1 MVAIA
6 EKTRL
11 YTHEE
16 YLKMEEHASE
26 KHQFF
31 NGKIIPMAG
40 GTVNHNEISANT
52 ITALTN
58 IARAIRNPKFRVYTS
73 DMKIRIPRRNTVVY
87 PDALV
92 IAEKP
97 EFFEDR
103 RDIITNPLL
112 IVEVVSPSS
121 EVVDRGA
128 KFYDYRTL
136 PSFRE
141 YLLVYQ
147 DEPLVA
153 HAVRQGDDL
162 WKMTDVRG
170 LDAVL
175 ELATL
180 GCPLRLSDIYYDI
193 EFEAPQYE
201 TN

>member
-1 MVAIA
+1 MVATA

-16 YLKMEEHASE
+16 YLKMEERASE

-170 LDAVL
+170 LEAVL

-180 GCPLRLSDIYYDI
+180 GCSLRLSDIYYDI

-201 TN
+201 IN

>member
-1 MVAIA
+1 MVATA

-16 YLKMEEHASE
+16 YLKMEERASE

-31 NGKIIPMAG
+31 NGKIIPLAG
-40 GTVNHNEISANT
+40 GTVNHNEFSAIT

-87 PDALV
+87 PDALA

-170 LDAVL
+170 LEAVL

-180 GCPLRLSDIYYDI
+180 GCSLRLSDIYYDI

-201 TN
+201 IN

>member
-1 MVAIA
+1 MVATA

-16 YLKMEEHASE
+16 YLKMEERASE

-40 GTVNHNEISANT
+40 GTVNHNLIA
-52 ITALTN
+52 TN
-58 IARAIRNPKFRVYTS
+58 ITTSVSISVRRLPRKFLVFNS
-73 DMKIRIPRRNTVVY
+73 DMKIQIPRRNTFVY

-201 TN
+201 IN